1 MKFNKEERK
10 AIVRKLTNIA
20 NERTNASLKLLRESY
35 VPSIEYERIKELV
48 IQKNSITEELQKC
61 GVLNSWHDLLNVD
74 VIVNKIRDKEIE
86 PFVERYNVNETDLEV
101 ELILMDKKDSIDE
114 VIEHLLNQVLVK

>member
-10 AIVRKLTNIA
+10 AIIRKLTNIA
-20 NERTNASLKLLRESY
+20 NERTNASLKLLKESY
-35 VPSIEYERIKELV
+35 VPSVEYVRIKELV
-48 IQKNSITEELQKC
+48 MQRNAITEELQKC
-61 GVLNSWHDLLNVD
+61 GVLNSWHVILD
-74 VIVNKIRDKEIE
+74 VNTMVNKIRNKEIE
-86 PFVERYNVNETDLEV
+86 PFVERYKVDETDLEV

>member
-35 VPSIEYERIKELV
+35 VPSIEYDRIKELV

>member
-20 NERTNASLKLLRESY
+20 NERTKASLKLLRESY
-35 VPSIEYERIKELV
+35 VPSIEYDRIKELV

-114 VIEHLLNQVLVK
+114 VIEHLLNQIVVK

>member
-10 AIVRKLTNIA
+10 AIIRKLTNIA
-20 NERTNASLKLLRESY
+20 NERTNASLKLLKESY
-35 VPSIEYERIKELV
+35 VASVEYVRIKELV
-48 IQKNSITEELQKC
+48 MQRNAITEELQKC
-61 GVLNSWHDLLNVD
+61 GVLNSWHVILD
-74 VIVNKIRDKEIE
+74 VNTMVNKIRNKEIE
-86 PFVERYNVNETDLEV
+86 PFVERYKVDETDLEV